1 MEPNDGTIV
10 QVIGPSVDIRFPAD
24 RLPTLLNAIRVDVSD
39 PAAGGVGRNI
49 HLTLEVAQHIGNNTV
64 RCIALD
70 STDGLV
76 RGMKALDTGSPIT
89 VPVGKQTL
97 GRIFNLL
104 GQPLDERG
112 PLPEPDKRAPIHHA
126 PPSFEEQ
133 LPVRNIFET
142 GIKVIDLLAPYP
154 KGGKVGLFGGAGVG
168 KTVILM
174 ELIRNIATEHGG
186 VSVFAGVGERT
197 REGND
202 LWLELNES
210 GVVNKTALVFGQ
222 MN

>member
-1 MEPNDGTIV
+1 MPDNYGEIV
-10 QVIGPSVDIRFPAD
+10 QIIGPSVDVRFPAD
-24 RLPTLLNAIRVDVSD
+24 RLPTLLSAIRIDLPAPQSAAARQAGK
-39 PAAGGVGRNI
+39 PTPARSASQNEAAGAGRNI
-49 HLTLEVAQHIGNNTV
+49 HLTLEVAQHIGNNIV

-76 RGMKALDTGSPIT
+76 RGMSALDTGSPIT
-89 VPVGKQTL
+89 VPVGRQTL

-104 GQPLDERG
+104 GEPLDERG
-112 PLPEPDKRAPIHHA
+112 ALAEPKQRASIHRA

-133 LPVRNIFET
+133 LPVREIFET

-186 VSVFAGVGERT
+186 VSVF
-197 REGND
+197 
-202 LWLELNES
+202 
-210 GVVNKTALVFGQ
+210 
-222 MN
+222 

>member
-1 MEPNDGTIV
+1 MSDNYGKVV
-10 QVIGPSVDIRFPAD
+10 QIIGPSVDIRFPAD
-24 RLPTLLNAIRVDVSD
+24 RLPNILHAIRIDD
-39 PAAGGVGRNI
+39 PDRNL
-49 HLTLEVAQHIGNNTV
+49 HLTLEVAQHVGNNTV

-76 RGMKALDTGSPIT
+76 RGMPALDTGGPIT
-89 VPVGKQTL
+89 VPVGRQTL

-104 GQPLDERG
+104 GDPLDERG
-112 PLPEPDKRAPIHHA
+112 PLTEPKRRAPIHRP
-126 PPSFEEQ
+126 PPSFEDQ
-133 LPVRNIFET
+133 LPVREIFET

-186 VSVFAGVGERT
+186 
-197 REGND
+197 
-202 LWLELNES
+202 
-210 GVVNKTALVFGQ
+210 
-222 MN
+222 